1 MPFLMYRDND
11 SGLRPSS
18 YPYILGRALNEYR
31 INTSVTIYLL
41 FPYHDLYILSM
52 KLSMWFHNLSLYL
65 LFNHSIYG
73 HLFSL
78 ISHCA
83 GAREFKVTTA
93 PFSPGM
99 ILDNHCKCWIREYI
113 NIKKM
118 RFKWTL
124 DHGNPTFAV
133 RIIIL
138 YVETGVY
145 CVQVCLCWGRDAAR
159 GDPGRG
165 ERWLAPEVTWP
176 RSARPSVRS
185 GSTDSD

>member
-1 MPFLMYRDND
+1 MC
-11 SGLRPSS
+11 GRPG
-18 YPYILGRALNEYR
+18 IQ
-31 INTSVTIYLL
+31 
-41 FPYHDLYILSM
+41 
-52 KLSMWFHNLSLYL
+52 
-65 LFNHSIYG
+65 
-73 HLFSL
+73 
-78 ISHCA
+78 
-83 GAREFKVTTA
+83 VTTA

-99 ILDNHCKCWIREYI
+99 ILDNHCKRWIREYI

-176 RSARPSVRS
+176 RSTRAQSRAGRRS
-185 GSTDSD
+185 SEGHWPIAPIFLLRGWAKIIFIFEIGNLFLFYWTKAIRN

>member
-1 MPFLMYRDND
+1 MYTPVSIVFRCVCVAGAED
-11 SGLRPSS
+11 SS
-18 YPYILGRALNEYR
+18 YYC
-31 INTSVTIYLL
+31 
-41 FPYHDLYILSM
+41 
-52 KLSMWFHNLSLYL
+52 SL
-65 LFNHSIYG
+65 
-73 HLFSL
+73 
-78 ISHCA
+78 C
-83 GAREFKVTTA
+83 
-93 PFSPGM
+93 PGM

-185 GSTDSD
+185 GSTDTDQIAFIILLRGWAKIIFIFEISDLFLFYWTKAIRN